1 MPEGFLVLEDGGV
14 FRGRSVAAD
23 GVAFG
28 EAVFTTGMT
37 GYQEVATDPSFAEQ
51 IVCFTAP
58 MVGNY
63 GIAPERDEAPRAH
76 VKGALMREA
85 RGPCWTDWLR
95 ERGIVGLTGVD
106 TRSLVL
112 HLRDLG
118 AMRGAVAAAG
128 GPPGGLGRV
137 RDHPPMAGRSLV
149 AGVSCTEP
157 YVYSD

>member
-1 MPEGFLVLEDGGV
+1 MPEGFLVLEDGAV
-14 FRGRSVAAD
+14 FRGASVAAD

-63 GIAPERDEAPRAH
+63 GVAPERDEAARAH
-76 VKGALMREA
+76 VRGALMREA
-85 RGPCWTDWLR
+85 RGPEWPRWLL
-95 ERGIVGLTGVD
+95 ERGIVGLSGVD

-112 HLRDLG
+112 HLREAG
-118 AMRGAVAAAG
+118 AMRGAIASAG
-128 GPPGGLGRV
+128 DPDEVLRQV
-137 RDHPPMAGRSLV
+137 L
-149 AGVSCTEP
+149 E
-157 YVYSD
+157 

>member
-14 FRGRSVAAD
+14 FRGASVAVD
-23 GVAFG
+23 GIAFG

-63 GIAPERDEAPRAH
+63 GVAPERDEEPRAH
-76 VKGALMREA
+76 VRGALMREA
-85 RGPCWTDWLR
+85 RGPEWTDWLR
-95 ERGIVGLTGVD
+95 ERGIVALTGVD

-112 HLRDLG
+112 HLQDAG
-118 AMRGAVAAAG
+118 VMRGAVASAG
-128 GPPGGLGRV
+128 
-137 RDHPPMAGRSLV
+137 DA
-149 AGVSCTEP
+149 
-157 YVYSD
+157 